1 MITIEVK
8 WLELLVTRLIIFPPV
23 AFQVVML
30 YVDEDTSITRQMAR
44 AEIASLHNKRILDAG
59 TGDLR

>member
-1 MITIEVK
+1 MITIKVK
-8 WLELLVTRLIIFPPV
+8 WFRAPRYFSHYFLSV